1 MMNFED
7 LDISDEIKNAIGD
20 MGFVKT
26 TPIQEMAIPLALKS
40 RDITAQAQT
49 GSGKTIAF
57 SIPILEK
64 IFIADR
70 SPQAIVLCPTREL
83 CLQVTGE
90 ISKVGANIKKLKV
103 LAVYG
108 GQPIGK
114 QTRVLKKG
122 VHIVVG
128 TPGRVID
135 HIERGNL
142 DLIGIESV
150 VLDEADEMLDMGFR
164 QDIETIL
171 KNTPHQR
178 QTLLFSA
185 TMPTEIRKIAKNYQK
200 NPKFIK
206 VANKKENIPKIT
218 QYAFRTNHKYKFKDL
233 TKLFELYN
241 INSALIFCNTKKGV
255 DFVFK
260 HLKKQGYSAEALHG
274 DMSQKTRDR
283 VMNKFRNG
291 NVSFLVA
298 TDVAARGLDISN
310 LYFIVNYDVAQNY
323 DAHIHRIGRTARAG
337 NAGYALTLVSKE
349 DYANFN
355 TIKKES
361 KGNIKEKKI
370 PSDEELENIKIN
382 RVLNEAKNSIK
393 VDNLQE
399 YIKIIKNNSSADITS
414 DEIAAALLKKI
425 REN

>member
-1 MMNFED
+1 MNFDD
-7 LDISDEIKNAIGD
+7 LNISDEIKKAIGD
-20 MGFVKT
+20 MGFEKT
-26 TPIQEMAIPLALKS
+26 TPIQEMAIPIALKS
-40 RDITAQAQT
+40 HDITAQAQT

-57 SIPILEK
+57 AVPVLEK

-70 SPQAIVLCPTREL
+70 SPQAIILCPTREL
-83 CLQVTGE
+83 CLQVAGE

-150 VLDEADEMLDMGFR
+150 ILDEADEMLDMGFR

-171 KNTPHQR
+171 KKTPRQR

-185 TMPTEIRKIAKNYQK
+185 TMPTEIRRIAKNYQK

-206 VANKKENIPKIT
+206 VSNKKENIPKIT
-218 QYAFRTNHKYKFKDL
+218 QHAFKTTHKHKFDDL
-233 TKLFELYN
+233 TVLFEIYD
-241 INSALIFCNTKKGV
+241 IKSALIFCNTKKGV

-260 HLKKQGYSAEALHG
+260 HLKKHGYSAEALHG
-274 DMSQKTRDR
+274 DMTQKTRDR

-310 LYFIVNYDVAQNY
+310 LDFIVNYDVAQNY

-337 NAGYALTLVSKE
+337 NSGYALTLVSKE
-349 DYANFN
+349 DYMNFN

-361 KGNIKEKKI
+361 KGKIIEKKI
-370 PSDEELENIKIN
+370 PSSEELEIIKIGK
-382 RVLNEAKNSIK
+382 VLNEAKKSIK
-393 VDNLQE
+393 VDNLQD
-399 YIKIIKNNSSADITS
+399 YVNIVKKNLTADITS

-425 REN
+425 MEN

>member
-1 MMNFED
+1 MNFD
-7 LDISDEIKNAIGD
+7 DFDISDEVKKAID
-20 MGFVKT
+20 EMGFEKT
-26 TPIQEMAIPLALKS
+26 TPIQEMAIPLGLKG

-57 SIPILEK
+57 AVPVLEK
-64 IFIADR
+64 IFIPDR

-83 CLQVTGE
+83 CLQVAGE
-90 ISKVGANIKKLKV
+90 IAKVGKYIKKLKV

-135 HIERGNL
+135 HIQRGNL
-142 DLIGIESV
+142 DLIGVESV
-150 VLDEADEMLDMGFR
+150 ILDEADEMLDMGFR
-164 QDIETIL
+164 DDIQTIL
-171 KNTPHQR
+171 KNTPRQR
-178 QTLLFSA
+178 QTMLFSA
-185 TMPTEIRKIAKNYQK
+185 TMPTEIRKIAKNYQN

-218 QYAFRTNHKYKFKDL
+218 QHAFRTNHKYKFKDL
-233 TKLFELYN
+233 TKLIEAYD
-241 INSALIFCNTKKGV
+241 IKSSLIFCNTKKGV

-260 HLKKQGYSAEALHG
+260 HLKKEGYSSEALHG

-291 NVSFLVA
+291 NVRFLVA

-310 LYFIVNYDVAQNY
+310 LDFIVNYDVAQNY
-323 DAHIHRIGRTARAG
+323 DSHIHRIGRTARAG
-337 NAGYALTLVSKE
+337 SSGFALTLVSKE
-349 DYANFN
+349 DSANFN
-355 TIKKES
+355 VIKRQS
-361 KGNIKEKKI
+361 KGKIVEKDI
-370 PSDEELENIKIN
+370 PSDSELEEIKIN
-382 RVLNEAKNSIK
+382 RILDEVKNSIK
-393 VDNLQE
+393 VDNL
-399 YIKIIKNNSSADITS
+399 KNDMDFIKNSLSADITS
-414 DEIAAALLKKI
+414 EEIAAALLKKL
-425 REN
+425 REK

>member
-1 MMNFED
+1 MNFD
-7 LDISDEIKNAIGD
+7 DFDISDEVKKAID
-20 MGFVKT
+20 EMGFEKT
-26 TPIQEMAIPLALKS
+26 TPIQEMAIPLGLKG

-57 SIPILEK
+57 AVPVLEK
-64 IFIADR
+64 IFIPDR

-83 CLQVTGE
+83 CLQVAGE
-90 ISKVGANIKKLKV
+90 IAKVGKYIKKLKV

-135 HIERGNL
+135 HIHRGNL
-142 DLIGIESV
+142 DLIGVESV
-150 VLDEADEMLDMGFR
+150 ILDEADEMLDMGFR
-164 QDIETIL
+164 DDIQTIL
-171 KNTPHQR
+171 KNTPR
-178 QTLLFSA
+178 QMQTMLFSA
-185 TMPTEIRKIAKNYQK
+185 TMPTEIRKIAKNYQN

-218 QYAFRTNHKYKFKDL
+218 QHAFRTNHKYKFKDL
-233 TKLFELYN
+233 TKLIEAYD
-241 INSALIFCNTKKGV
+241 IKSSLIFCNTKKGV

-260 HLKKQGYSAEALHG
+260 HLKKEGYSSEALHG

-291 NVSFLVA
+291 NVRFLVA

-310 LYFIVNYDVAQNY
+310 LDFIVNYDVAQNY
-323 DAHIHRIGRTARAG
+323 DSHIHRIGRTARAG
-337 NAGYALTLVSKE
+337 SSGFALTLVSKE
-349 DYANFN
+349 DSANFN
-355 TIKKES
+355 VIKRQS
-361 KGNIKEKKI
+361 KGKIVEKDI
-370 PSDEELENIKIN
+370 PSDSELEEIKIN
-382 RVLNEAKNSIK
+382 RILDEVKNSIK
-393 VDNLQE
+393 VDNL
-399 YIKIIKNNSSADITS
+399 KNDMDFIKNSLSADITS
-414 DEIAAALLKKI
+414 EEIAAALLKKL
-425 REN
+425 REK

>member
-1 MMNFED
+1 MNFD
-7 LDISDEIKNAIGD
+7 DFDICDEIKKAID
-20 MGFVKT
+20 EMGFKKT
-26 TPIQEMAIPLALKS
+26 TPIQEMAIPVGLNG

-57 SIPILEK
+57 AVPVLEK
-64 IFIADR
+64 IFIPDR

-83 CLQVTGE
+83 CLQVAGE
-90 ISKVGANIKKLKV
+90 IAKVGKYIKKLKV

-135 HIERGNL
+135 HIHRGNL
-142 DLIGIESV
+142 DLIGVESV
-150 VLDEADEMLDMGFR
+150 ILDEADEMLDMGFR
-164 QDIETIL
+164 DDIQTIL
-171 KNTPHQR
+171 KNTPRQR

-185 TMPTEIRKIAKNYQK
+185 TMPTEIRKIAKNYQ
-200 NPKFIK
+200 NDPKFIK

-218 QYAFRTNHKYKFKDL
+218 QHAFRTNHKYKFKDL
-233 TKLFELYN
+233 TKLIEAYD
-241 INSALIFCNTKKGV
+241 IKSSLIFCNTKKGV

-260 HLKKQGYSAEALHG
+260 HLKKEGYSSEALHG

-291 NVSFLVA
+291 NVRFLVA

-310 LYFIVNYDVAQNY
+310 LDFIVNYDVAQNY
-323 DAHIHRIGRTARAG
+323 DSHIHRIGRTARAG
-337 NAGYALTLVSKE
+337 SSGFALTLVSKE
-349 DYANFN
+349 DLSNFN
-355 TIKKES
+355 VIKRQS
-361 KGNIKEKKI
+361 KGKIVEKDV
-370 PSDEELENIKIN
+370 PSDAELEEIKIN
-382 RVLNEAKNSIK
+382 RILDEVKNSIK
-393 VDNLQE
+393 VDNLKNDMDF
-399 YIKIIKNNSSADITS
+399 IKKSLSADITS
-414 DEIAAALLKKI
+414 EEIAAALLKKL
-425 REN
+425 REK

>member
-1 MMNFED
+1 MNFDD
-7 LDISDEIKNAIGD
+7 LNISDEIKKAIGD
-20 MGFVKT
+20 MGFDKT

-57 SIPILEK
+57 AVPILEK

-70 SPQAIVLCPTREL
+70 SPQVIILCPTREL
-83 CLQVTGE
+83 CLQVAGE
-90 ISKVGANIKKLKV
+90 ISKVGANIKKLKT

-164 QDIETIL
+164 EDIVTIL

-206 VANKKENIPKIT
+206 VANNRKNIPKIT
-218 QYAFRTNHKYKFKDL
+218 QYAFKTDHKHKFNDL
-233 TKLFELYN
+233 IKLFEIYD
-241 INSALIFCNTKKGV
+241 IKSSLIFCNTKKGV

-260 HLKKQGYSAEALHG
+260 HLKKQNYAAEALHG

-291 NVSFLVA
+291 NVRFLVA

-310 LYFIVNYDVAQNY
+310 LDFIINYDVAHNY
-323 DAHIHRIGRTARAG
+323 DSHIHRIGRTARAG
-337 NAGYALTLVSKE
+337 NTGYALTLVSKE
-349 DYANFN
+349 DYSNFS

-361 KGNIKEKKI
+361 KGKIIEKKM
-370 PSDEELENIKIN
+370 PGDEELENIKIT
-382 RVLNEAKNSIK
+382 RILNDAKKSIK
-393 VDNLQE
+393 IDNLQE
-399 YIKIIKNNSSADITS
+399 YIKIIKKNSSADITTE
-414 DEIAAALLKKI
+414 EIAAALLKKI